1 MSRPQPLTAV
11 IALALAASAACNR
24 ADTAREAREAA
35 AEVRDVAARAG
46 DRLADSWL
54 TAKVQGK
61 FFADD
66 QIKARYIDVTAR
78 DGTVTLKGFVESDAI
93 RQQAVQ
99 IARTTEGVQQV
110 QDQLLIGQAPAT
122 AGSAPGT
129 GAVATSGSTAVT
141 TPLDSRPLDDS
152 MVVSLIQARYFVE
165 PNIKMRNIDVTA
177 ANGVVTLRGQVASDH
192 ERAQALLLARTS
204 HGVERVEDHLTVDA
218 ALGLPP
224 PGASTERTP
233 LPSSPIAE
241 APAAAPGAPAP
252 APRDGATPGSAA
264 AAPARES
271 DAAVERSL
279 KAKLNGDAQLKAAG
293 LEVSARDGVVMLQGT
308 VPSQAAKQRALTM
321 AREAEGAV
329 QVVDRLSVGR
339 RP

>member
-1 MSRPQPLTAV
+1 LTAA
-11 IALALAASAACNR
+11 IALALAASAACTR

-66 QIKARYIDVTAR
+66 DIKARYIDVTTR
-78 DGTVTLKGFVESDAI
+78 DGRVTLKGFVESDAI

-99 IARTTEGVQQV
+99 IARNTEGVQQV
-110 QDQLLIGQAPAT
+110 EDRLLIGQAPAT
-122 AGSAPGT
+122 VGAAAS
-129 GAVATSGSTAVT
+129 GAVATTGSTAVT
-141 TPLDSRPLDDS
+141 TPADSRPPDDS
-152 MVVSLIQARYFVE
+152 MVISLIQARYFVE
-165 PNIKMRNIDVTA
+165 PNIKMRNIDVAA

-204 HGVERVEDHLTVDA
+204 HGVARVEDHLTVDA

-224 PGASTERTP
+224 AGASAEPAP

-241 APAAAPGAPAP
+241 APAAAPSAPAP
-252 APRDGATPGSAA
+252 APRDGPARPGPAT
-264 AAPARES
+264 AAPAR
-271 DAAVERSL
+271 DADAGVERSL
-279 KAKLNGDAQLKAAG
+279 KAKLGGDAQLKAAG

-308 VPSQAAKQRALTM
+308 VPNQAAKQRALTM
-321 AREAEGAV
+321 ARQTEGAV
-329 QVVDRLSVGR
+329 QVVDRITVKGR
-339 RP
+339 